1 MPRAADEVASAA
13 SNYEVLA
20 RLATGGM
27 AEIYLARGNSV
38 AGVERYVVLKR
49 ILREK
54 ASDTSF
60 VQMFLDEAR
69 LAAQLQHPNVA
80 QVYDIGR
87 LGDSYFFTMEYV
99 HGETLRGILRQA
111 TAIAKPIPLGC
122 VLAIASGVA
131 AGLHHA
137 HTRHGIDGKPLGI
150 VHRDVSPSNIMAS
163 FEGTVKLVDFG
174 VAKATHR
181 SAETRSG
188 AVKGKISY
196 LSPEQCR
203 GNDVD
208 RRSDLF
214 SLGIVLWETI
224 SGTRLYRRTSDFDA
238 MHAIVSD
245 DAPRLT
251 NFRPDVPPELD
262 DLVHKLLAKMPAAR
276 YQTGDEL
283 HEDIDRI
290 AVRAGVSMSVSGMS
304 KFLRELFGQRPE
316 PWVELQRPGPY
327 TVGHTLTAMAVELPA
342 AVGLDPV
349 ERALAHVIDL
359 AAGGLVERTA
369 SPSGSAAG
377 AQAPTVGGRPG
388 SGMPSTVANGAAF
401 PTVKI
406 DSTVYGLGM
415 TGQLTVPIEQ
425 IASAAGVVEGRGLA
439 PAGSGAEGRRG
450 SIDSPRYAP
459 VTSGGPAVTQPLL
472 SAIGAAVYPSAAGLV
487 DSQRHPISA
496 SPPFNAAYTG
506 STLGIRNR
514 RRAFTII
521 MVAFATVGVGI
532 GAFVALRGGG
542 RKARAPVD
550 SAIVAIAPAPAP
562 RPPPDAAVVARV
574 ELNLD
579 AAVTEPVGS
588 AAGDP
593 SVAHA
598 GSAKPVD
605 VVHPRPH
612 PTPRPSPP
620 AADPSADLAS
630 AMQNNRFADAI
641 ALCRADANLVATQAG
656 TCVLAACRT
665 HDSGRAHKWLA
676 LVRRHRNAVITA
688 CRAAGT
694 TLDSRPATTGSDACA
709 DPFACQE

>member
-99 HGETLRGILRQA
+99 HGETLRGILQQSVA
-111 TAIAKPIPLGC
+111 LAKPIPLGC

-214 SLGIVLWETI
+214 SLGIVLWEAI

-245 DAPRLT
+245 EAPRLT

-290 AVRAGVSMSVSGMS
+290 AVRAGVSMSVSAMS
-304 KFLRELFGQRPE
+304 KYLRELFGQRPE
-316 PWVELQRPGPY
+316 PWVELRRSGPY
-327 TVGHTLTAMAVELPA
+327 TSGHTLTAMPVELPPA
-342 AVGLDPV
+342 AGLDPV
-349 ERALAHVIDL
+349 EQALAHVIDL
-359 AAGGLVERTA
+359 AADGLVE
-369 SPSGSAAG
+369 
-377 AQAPTVGGRPG
+377 GGPVPR
-388 SGMPSTVANGAAF
+388 SRLTKTVANGPTF
-401 PTVKI
+401 PTVKVE
-406 DSTVYGLGM
+406 STAYGLGI
-415 TGQLTVPIEQ
+415 TGQLTVPVGQ
-425 IASAAGVVEGRGLA
+425 LASAGVVVD
-439 PAGSGAEGRRG
+439 GARIG
-450 SIDSPRYAP
+450 PTYAS
-459 VTSGGPAVTQPLL
+459 VTAGGPAVTQPLL
-472 SAIGAAVYPSAAGLV
+472 PSIGAPPMYPSAAGLI
-487 DSQRHPISA
+487 DSQRHPTSV
-496 SPPFNAAYTG
+496 SPPFNTAYTD
-506 STLGIRNR
+506 STLATRNR
-514 RRAFTII
+514 SRALTIVV
-521 MVAFATVGVGI
+521 VALATIGVGI
-532 GAFVALRGGG
+532 GAFAAFRRGGSG
-542 RKARAPVD
+542 DRAAAD
-550 SAIVAIAPAPAP
+550 GAIVANAPVP
-562 RPPPDAAVVARV
+562 RPIDAAVAAAVPDAAVAAGAV
-574 ELNLD
+574 LD
-579 AAVTEPVGS
+579 AGVTEPVGS
-588 AAGDP
+588 GSGDP
-593 SVAHA
+593 WANGP
-598 GSAKPVD
+598 GSGSGKPGD
-605 VVHPRPH
+605 VVHPRPRTPTPT
-612 PTPRPSPP
+612 PTPRPTPP
-620 AADPSADLAS
+620 VSDPSADLAS
-630 AMQNNRFADAI
+630 AMQNNRFVDAM
-641 ALCRADANLVATQAG
+641 ALCRADASLVANQAG

-665 HDSGRAHKWLA
+665 HDADRARKWLA
-676 LVRRHRNAVITA
+676 SVRKHRSSVITA

-694 TLDSRPATTGSDACA
+694 TLDSRPATGGSGSDDCS
-709 DPFACQE
+709 DPFACQQ

>member
-27 AEIYLARGNSV
+27 AEIYLARGASV
-38 AGVERYVVLKR
+38 AGVARYVVLKR

-99 HGETLRGILRQA
+99 HGETLRGIMQQA
-111 TAIAKPIPLGC
+111 TAVAKPIPLGC
-122 VLAIASGVA
+122 VLAFASGVA

-245 DAPRLT
+245 EAPRLT

-316 PWVELQRPGPY
+316 PWVELRRSGPY
-327 TVGHTLTAMAVELPA
+327 TAGHTLTAMPVELPPA
-342 AVGLDPV
+342 AGLDPV
-349 ERALAHVIDL
+349 EQALAHVIDL
-359 AAGGLVERTA
+359 AAAGLVE
-369 SPSGSAAG
+369 
-377 AQAPTVGGRPG
+377 GGPVPR
-388 SGMPSTVANGAAF
+388 SRLTKTVANGPTF

-415 TGQLTVPIEQ
+415 TGQLTVPLDQ
-425 IASAAGVVEGRGLA
+425 LASAAVVVNA
-439 PAGSGAEGRRG
+439 P
-450 SIDSPRYAP
+450 PTYAS
-459 VTSGGPAVTQPLL
+459 VTAGGPAVTQPLL
-472 SAIGAAVYPSAAGLV
+472 STIGAPVYPSAAGLM
-487 DSQRHPISA
+487 DSQRHPIST
-496 SPPFNAAYTG
+496 SPPFNTAYAD
-506 STLGIRNR
+506 STIATRNR
-514 RRAFTII
+514 SRALTII
-521 MVAFATVGVGI
+521 VVALATVGVGI
-532 GAFVALRGGG
+532 GAFAALRGGS
-542 RKARAPVD
+542 KDRAPAD
-550 SAIVAIAPAPAP
+550 SALAAIAPIPTPQPPIDAAVVAA
-562 RPPPDAAVVARV
+562 PPDAAVVAAV
-574 ELNLD
+574 EPD
-579 AAVTEPVGS
+579 AGVGS

-593 SVAHA
+593 WAN
-598 GSAKPVD
+598 GSGSGSGSGSGKPVPHPHSTPP
-605 VVHPRPH
+605 VHP
-612 PTPRPSPP
+612 PTPP
-620 AADPSADLAS
+620 ASDPSADLAS
-630 AMQNNRFADAI
+630 AMQNNRFADAM
-641 ALCRADANLVATQAG
+641 ALCRADASLVATQAG

-665 HDSGRAHKWLA
+665 HDAERARKWLA
-676 LVRRHRNAVITA
+676 SVRMHRSSVITA

-694 TLDSRPATTGSDACA
+694 TLDSRPATAGSGSDACA
-709 DPFACQE
+709 DPFACQQ